1 MKSAVFTVPRH
12 ILCVIT
18 IRDTKMLEML
28 DYPFM
33 QRAFIAGLMIAVLAS
48 LSGSFIVLRRY
59 SLLSETLAH
68 VSLVGVAVGMLVG
81 IAPLWMAVVASLIAS
96 WLIEYLRSVHGL
108 YSDSVLAI
116 FLSGSLA
123 LAIVI
128 VSVAG
133 SFNASLFSYLFGS
146 ILSVTSE
153 DLWAMGIFGIVAM
166 GLLLAFFK
174 ELYFIAFDEEV
185 ARASGIRVAA
195 LNFMLVSII
204 AVIIALSIRV
214 VGTLLIGALM
224 VIPPVAAIRFG
235 MGFFRT
241 TLLSVAIA
249 LVSVLIGLSA
259 SFFFS
264 LPSGA
269 AIVMCLLVLF
279 IIALAVNRR

>member
-1 MKSAVFTVPRH
+1 M
-12 ILCVIT
+12 I
-18 IRDTKMLEML
+18 EML
-28 DYPFM
+28 SYPFM
-33 QRAFIAGLMIAVLAS
+33 ERAFIAGLMIAVLAS
-48 LSGSFIVLRRY
+48 VSGSFIVLRRY

-68 VSLVGVAVGMLVG
+68 VSLVGVSVGLLVG
-81 IAPLWMAVVASLIAS
+81 FSPLWMAVVTSLAAS
-96 WLIEYLRSVHGL
+96 WLIEYLRSSRGL
-108 YSDSVLAI
+108 YSDSILAI

-128 VSVAG
+128 VSLSG

-146 ILSVTSE
+146 ILSVSND
-153 DLWAMGIFGIVAM
+153 DLITMGIFGSLSMI
-166 GLLLAFFK
+166 LLLLFFK

-185 ARASGIRVAA
+185 ARTSGLRVTL

-204 AVIIALSIRV
+204 AVIIALSIRI

-235 MGFFRT
+235 QGFFKT
-241 TLLSVAIA
+241 TLLSIVIA
-249 LVSVLIGLSA
+249 LVCVVVGLTL

-269 AIVMCLLVLF
+269 AIVLCLLGAF
-279 IIALAVNRR
+279 IFALVVN

>member
-1 MKSAVFTVPRH
+1 M
-12 ILCVIT
+12 
-18 IRDTKMLEML
+18 EML
-28 DYPFM
+28 SYPFM
-33 QRAFIAGLMIAVLAS
+33 QRAFAAGLIIALLAA

-68 VSLVGVAVGMLVG
+68 VSLVGVSIGLLAG
-81 IAPLWMAVVASLIAS
+81 ISPLWMAVVTSLIAS

-108 YSDSVLAI
+108 YSDSILAI

-128 VSVAG
+128 VSVSG

-146 ILSVTSE
+146 ILSVSNE
-153 DLWAMGIFGIVAM
+153 ELLVMSAFGIVAM
-166 GLLLAFFK
+166 VLLILFFK

-185 ARASGIRVAA
+185 ARASGIRVIA

-235 MGFFRT
+235 MGFFKT
-241 TLLSVAIA
+241 TLLSIAIA
-249 LVSVLIGLSA
+249 LVSVVIGLSSSYA
-259 SFFFS
+259 FS

-269 AIVMCLLVLF
+269 AIVLCLLVMF
-279 IIALAVNRR
+279 VAALAVNRT

>member
-1 MKSAVFTVPRH
+1 
-12 ILCVIT
+12 
-18 IRDTKMLEML
+18 MLEML

-33 QRAFIAGLMIAVLAS
+33 QRALIAGLIIAVLAS

-68 VSLVGVAVGMLVG
+68 VSLVGVAIGLLFG
-81 IAPLWMAVVASLIAS
+81 IAPLWMAVAASLVAS

-128 VSVAG
+128 VSMAG

-146 ILSVTSE
+146 ILSVSNE
-153 DLWAMGIFGIVAM
+153 DLWVIGAFGTVGM

-185 ARASGIRVAA
+185 ARASGIRVVW
-195 LNFMLVSII
+195 LNFMLVSVI
-204 AVIIALSIRV
+204 AVIIAISIRV

-235 MGFFRT
+235 MGFYPT
-241 TLLSVAIA
+241 TLLSVLIA
-249 LVSVLIGLSA
+249 LVAVVAGLSL
-259 SFFFS
+259 SYLFS

-269 AIVMCLLVLF
+269 AIVLCLLVFF
-279 IIALAVNRR
+279 IIALVINRR

>member
-1 MKSAVFTVPRH
+1 
-12 ILCVIT
+12 
-18 IRDTKMLEML
+18 MLEML
-28 DYPFM
+28 NYPFM
-33 QRAFIAGLMIAVLAS
+33 QRAFAAGLIIAILAAI
-48 LSGSFIVLRRY
+48 SGSFIVLRRY

-68 VSLVGVAVGMLVG
+68 VSLVGVSVGILVG
-81 IAPLWMAVVASLIAS
+81 SNPLWMAIAASLIAS
-96 WLIEYLRSVHGL
+96 WMIEYLRSVHHL
-108 YSDSVLAI
+108 YSDSILAI

-128 VSVAG
+128 VSLAG
-133 SFNASLFSYLFGS
+133 SFNASLFGYLFGS
-146 ILSVTSE
+146 ILSVTNE
-153 DLWAMGIFGIVAM
+153 DLIIMGITGIVGM
-166 GLLLAFFK
+166 GLLLLFFK

-195 LNFMLVSII
+195 LNFMLVSVI

-235 MGFFRT
+235 MGFFKT
-241 TLLSVAIA
+241 MLLSIA
-249 LVSVLIGLSA
+249 LALISVVIGLSA

-269 AIVMCLLVLF
+269 ANVLCLLLF
-279 IIALAVNRR
+279 FIAALVINLP

>member
-1 MKSAVFTVPRH
+1 
-12 ILCVIT
+12 
-18 IRDTKMLEML
+18 MLEML
-28 DYPFM
+28 SYPFM
-33 QRAFIAGLMIAVLAS
+33 QNAFIAGVMIALLSS

-68 VSLVGVAVGMLVG
+68 VSLVGVAIGLFFGMS
-81 IAPLWMAVVASLIAS
+81 PLWMAVIASLVAS
-96 WLIEYLRSVHGL
+96 WLIEYLRSMHGI
-108 YSDSVLAI
+108 YSDSILAI

-128 VSVAG
+128 VSLAG

-146 ILSVTSE
+146 ILSVSNE
-153 DLWAMGIFGIVAM
+153 DLWVMGIAGSLSIA
-166 GLLLAFFK
+166 LLLAFFK
-174 ELYFIAFDEEV
+174 ELYFIAFDEDV
-185 ARASGIRVAA
+185 ARAGGIRVTL

-235 MGFFRT
+235 MGFYPT
-241 TLLSVAIA
+241 TLLSMAIA
-249 LVSVLIGLSA
+249 LTSVIVGLSA
-259 SFFFS
+259 SYLFS

-269 AIVMCLLVLF
+269 AIVLCLLIIF
-279 IIALAVNRR
+279 ILALVVNRR

>member
-1 MKSAVFTVPRH
+1 
-12 ILCVIT
+12 
-18 IRDTKMLEML
+18 MLEML

-33 QRAFIAGLMIAVLAS
+33 QRALIAGLIIAVLAS

-68 VSLVGVAVGMLVG
+68 VSLVGVAIGLLFG
-81 IAPLWMAVVASLIAS
+81 IAPLWMAVAASLVAS

-128 VSVAG
+128 VSMAG

-146 ILSVTSE
+146 ILSVSNE
-153 DLWAMGIFGIVAM
+153 DLWVMGGFGAVGM
-166 GLLLAFFK
+166 VLLLAFFK

-185 ARASGIRVAA
+185 ARASGIRVVW
-195 LNFMLVSII
+195 LNFMLVSVI

-235 MGFFRT
+235 MGFYPT
-241 TLLSVAIA
+241 TLLSVVIA
-249 LVSVLIGLSA
+249 LISVVVGLSA
-259 SFFFS
+259 SYLFS

-269 AIVMCLLVLF
+269 AIVLCLLCIF
-279 IIALAVNRR
+279 IIALVVNRR

>member
-1 MKSAVFTVPRH
+1 M
-12 ILCVIT
+12 
-18 IRDTKMLEML
+18 MEMFN
-28 DYPFM
+28 YPFM
-33 QRAFIAGLMIAVLAS
+33 QNAFLAGLMIAVLSS

-68 VSLVGVAVGMLVG
+68 VSLVGVAIGLLFGMS
-81 IAPLWMAVVASLIAS
+81 PLWMAVIASLIAS
-96 WLIEYLRSVHGL
+96 WLIEYLRSVHGI
-108 YSDSVLAI
+108 YSDSILAI

-128 VSVAG
+128 VSLAG

-146 ILSVTSE
+146 ILSVSNE
-153 DLWAMGIFGIVAM
+153 DLWVMGIA
-166 GLLLAFFK
+166 GLLSIALLLTFFK
-174 ELYFIAFDEEV
+174 ELYFIAFDEDV
-185 ARASGIRVAA
+185 ARAGGIRVTL

-235 MGFFRT
+235 MGFYPT
-241 TLLSVAIA
+241 TLLSMAIA
-249 LVSVLIGLSA
+249 LLSVVVGLSA
-259 SFFFS
+259 SYLFS

-269 AIVMCLLVLF
+269 AIVLCLLVIF
-279 IIALAVNRR
+279 ILALAVNRR

>member
-1 MKSAVFTVPRH
+1 M
-12 ILCVIT
+12 I
-18 IRDTKMLEML
+18 EML
-28 DYPFM
+28 SYPFM
-33 QRAFIAGLMIAVLAS
+33 QRAFVAGLMIAVLAS

-68 VSLVGVAVGMLVG
+68 VSLVGVSVGLLVG
-81 IAPLWMAVVASLIAS
+81 LSPLWMAVATSLAAA
-96 WLIEYLRSVHGL
+96 WLIEYLRSSRGL
-108 YSDSVLAI
+108 YSDSILAI

-128 VSVAG
+128 ISLSG

-146 ILSVTSE
+146 ILSVSND
-153 DLWAMGIFGIVAM
+153 DLITMGIFGSFSMA
-166 GLLLAFFK
+166 LLILFFK

-185 ARASGIRVAA
+185 ARTSGLRVTL

-204 AVIIALSIRV
+204 AVIIALSIRI

-241 TLLSVAIA
+241 TLLSIAIA
-249 LVSVLIGLSA
+249 LVSVVIGLSV

-269 AIVMCLLVLF
+269 AIVLCLLGIFIVALVL
-279 IIALAVNRR
+279 N